1 VSALSWL
8 NDLARWVAAWVPRLT
23 LIPPTH
29 RAVLFGPKGGAAT
42 RGPGLVFW
50 WPIAQKMVRLPVVRQ
65 AMETCARLLPT
76 SGGDAA
82 LIPRAAVCGLV
93 LEYVIEDPLLAA
105 TATVHLQ
112 SLIDN
117 RVQARFGVEWRGVAD
132 ASAAAD
138 RTREALVAGLRV
150 ELGVRLA
157 VLRVGNVGPVIPV
170 KKVSDWSHQQFDG
183 AGEP

>member
-1 VSALSWL
+1 MSALSWL
-8 NDLARWVAAWVPRLT
+8 NDLARWIAAWVPRLT

-29 RAVLFGPKGGAAT
+29 RAVIFGPRGGAVT

-76 SGGDAA
+76 NGGAEA

-117 RVQARFGVEWRGVAD
+117 RGGRGDEGRLPRPVLP
-132 ASAAAD
+132 AAGGSQD
-138 RTREALVAGLRV
+138 EGDDGSLGWLLDHMHRNRREL
-150 ELGVRLA
+150 
-157 VLRVGNVGPVIPV
+157 
-170 KKVSDWSHQQFDG
+170 F
-183 AGEP
+183 